1 MPSFESRD
9 RYITRSRLGTVT
21 EYRERTRTN
30 TFHSLAIVA
39 VSACPAGFDYVQ
51 NPRPRGSTYTTI
63 MESGPKRPSPL
74 WFLGRNSIMV
84 VYMDPLGDTIG
95 SLRPPRHIPL
105 RRVLYLM

>member
-21 EYRERTRTN
+21 EHRERTRTN

-51 NPRPRGSTYTTI
+51 NPRYNWAPSPSSTHSITTSPLLNVGAYIITYT
-63 MESGPKRPSPL
+63 MLGVPLLYFYDAGPQNPILIIKAD
-74 WFLGRNSIMV
+74 I
-84 VYMDPLGDTIG
+84 
-95 SLRPPRHIPL
+95 
-105 RRVLYLM
+105 